1 MRSTRLLSTIFALAL
16 IPGAAL
22 AAEPLTATRT
32 TVLVTQSRTETWQ
45 DIAYLAA
52 IPAASKA
59 NAGKASA
66 IILEEGEGIPREVDD
81 YLRRFKPAT
90 VYHLGKSPLPG
101 KLGKL
106 ETGTLHELQASN
118 AAAATATLATT
129 FWTSCEQV
137 VLCGED
143 DYASALMA
151 STLAARLQVPLLA
164 CGHNGPDAVTT
175 ETIRQLKAKELLF
188 IGKTPK
194 GLAVTEL
201 TDLRAVLSWMKSRK
215 LETRYFALA
224 NVRDRSGTTI
234 RKLSLAAPVLTSA
247 RGGMV
252 IPLDHEIRWR
262 IPFTGTEI
270 KGNLPKGI
278 PTDKKLPKQGV
289 IELPEG
295 KVPYVLSLGTTDKD
309 SQLFLDLNGDGAFT
323 GTGEGPFKSN
333 GVFQLLGKPLYLDF
347 GKKWGSKC
355 DVTVSSDMANEICRE
370 MRKLYAEF
378 GTPRYLCL
386 VGFPD
391 AIPQALMPRVGT
403 DMTSDLPYG
412 NADDDLFT
420 EIAVGRIIGESATFA
435 TLHASRVVNYDSL
448 LDPSWTGKAGL
459 ARWENTMVHHFENVG
474 LDASATH
481 DKKDLKWI
489 EKPSNDNK
497 GKLERSFSQDSPLT
511 RVAFITHMAHSWW
524 HDIGETYD
532 QDSATL
538 LAPVVVE
545 SGGCLTAAL
554 DYEPGFRS
562 VISRLLRN
570 GAVSFI
576 GQTRPGIAQQ
586 EQQRAQFWNALLA
599 GSSLGDAHL
608 AAQNSMAN
616 TVLETGQANGGP
628 DHYQL
633 HIRTLFGDP
642 AFVPHLP
649 SKPRSAP
656 ARVEVKDN
664 LVSVHAPEQWWTVK
678 MRVPEDWK
686 KWADKPLYLI
696 RGNGAYPQRSWC
708 HEEYD
713 REETYAKAEFTT
725 TRKVKSITQ
734 AQDFPKPLGWTGKH
748 TVDQNL
754 DGSRTYRWRVRLI
767 DFDQTSGQ
775 IINQLNRADYR
786 IEFE

>member
-1 MRSTRLLSTIFALAL
+1 MNPSRLLSTIFVLAL
-16 IPGAAL
+16 FPGAGL
-22 AAEPLTATRT
+22 AAEPPAATRST
-32 TVLVTQSRTETWQ
+32 ILVTQSRSEPLQ

-52 IPAASKA
+52 IPASSKA
-59 NAGKASA
+59 NGGNASA
-66 IILEEGEGIPREVDD
+66 ILLEEGEGIPREVGD
-81 YLRRFKPAT
+81 YLHRYKPAN
-90 VYHLGKSPLPG
+90 VYHLGPSPLPAESVKPG
-101 KLGKL
+101 
-106 ETGTLHELQASN
+106 TGTLHELEASN
-118 AAAATATLATT
+118 ATAALATS
-129 FWTSCEQV
+129 FWTSCDRV
-137 VLCGED
+137 VLCRGD
-143 DYASALMA
+143 DYGSALMA

-164 CGHNGPDAVTT
+164 CGNGGPDAVTT

-188 IGKTPK
+188 VGKAPK
-194 GLAVTEL
+194 ELVATEL
-201 TDLRAVLSWMKSRK
+201 ADLRAVLAWMNTRK

-224 NVRDRSGTTI
+224 NVRDRNGTTI
-234 RKLSLAAPVLTSA
+234 RKLSLAAPLLASA
-247 RGGMV
+247 RNGMV

-262 IPFTGTEI
+262 IPFSGTEI
-270 KGNLPKGI
+270 QGELPKGI
-278 PTDKKLPKQGV
+278 PSGQKLPKQGL

-295 KVPYVLSLGTTDKD
+295 KVPYVLCFGASEHD
-309 SQLFLDLNGDGAFT
+309 SQLFLDLDGDGAFA
-323 GTGEGPFKSN
+323 GSGEGPFTRN
-333 GVFQLLGKPLYLDF
+333 GVFQLFGKPLYLDF

-355 DVTVSSDMANEICRE
+355 DVAVSSDMAGGICRE
-370 MRKLYAEF
+370 LRELYAEF

-391 AIPQALMPRVGT
+391 AIPQALMPRQGT

-420 EIAVGRIIGESATFA
+420 EIAVGRIIGESASFA
-435 TLHASRVVNYDSL
+435 TLHACRVVNYDSL
-448 LDPSWTGKAGL
+448 LDPSWAGKAGL

-474 LDASATH
+474 FDASATH
-481 DKKDLKWI
+481 DTEDLKWI
-489 EKPSNDNK
+489 EKPSNGKK
-497 GKLERSFSQDSPLT
+497 GKRAKSFSQDSPLT
-511 RVAFITHMAHSWW
+511 RVAFLSHMAHSWW

-570 GAVSFI
+570 GAVAFI

-599 GSSLGDAHL
+599 GSTLGDAHL
-608 AAQNSMAN
+608 AAQNSIAH
-616 TVLETGQANGGP
+616 TVLETGQARGGP

-649 SKPRSAP
+649 SAPRSAP
-656 ARVEVKDN
+656 ARVELKDH
-664 LVSVHAPEQWWTVK
+664 LVAVHAPEQWWPVK

-686 KWADKPLYLI
+686 QWTDKPLYVI

-708 HEEYD
+708 REQYD
-713 REETYAKAEFTT
+713 REETFTKAEITT
-725 TRKVKSITQ
+725 TRKVKSISQ
-734 AQDFPKPLGWTGKH
+734 VQDFPKPLGWTGKY
-748 TVDQNL
+748 TVDENL
-754 DGSRTYRWRVRLI
+754 DGSRTYRWRVRLV
-767 DFDQTSGQ
+767 DFDQKSGG
-775 IINQLNRADYR
+775 IIRQLERADYR